1 MAYGRQTIMDGLRK
15 AGQAFNDFDERYANA
30 VKERIQGDDSSGMRG
45 FAADFAGGRV
55 GDVEVDEEVFKQV
68 PRYMQAGAR
77 AYQYGVPIAGYA
89 TRYVAP
95 AAGVTLAGKGL
106 IDIANSFG
114 GPADEP
120 QPNELRLE

>member
-1 MAYGRQTIMDGLRK
+1 MGARW
-15 AGQAFNDFDERYANA
+15 
-30 VKERIQGDDSSGMRG
+30 
-45 FAADFAGGRV
+45 
-55 GDVEVDEEVFKQV
+55 GDVEVDDVLLNEA
-68 PRYMQAGAR
+68 PAYMQAGAR

-95 AAGVTLAGKGL
+95 AVGVTLAGKGL